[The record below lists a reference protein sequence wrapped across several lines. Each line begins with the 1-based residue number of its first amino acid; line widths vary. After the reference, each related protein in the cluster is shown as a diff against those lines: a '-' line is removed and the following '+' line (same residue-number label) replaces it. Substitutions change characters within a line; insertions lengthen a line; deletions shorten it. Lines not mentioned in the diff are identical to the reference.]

1 MQKRVL
7 AVVVLSMVGAVQAD
21 EVIYR
26 SQDADGKPSFSDRPA
41 AGAKPVE
48 LPPVNT
54 VPAQPAPAPA
64 RTQIGETPVTDYRV
78 ALSAP
83 STVANGLVPTPV
95 GIEVEPALQPGHRW
109 QLVLDGEVVA
119 EGEGNSHSLD
129 SMSRGPHELSVQVV
143 DHRGSVLGSDGPV
156 RIFVLRPGK
165 N

>member
-7 AVVVLSMVGAVQAD
+7 AVVVLTMLGAAHA
-21 EVIYR
+21 EERIYR

-54 VPAQPAPAPA
+54 VPAQAAPSQAPNPAHV
-64 RTQIGETPVTDYRV
+64 PVTDYRV
-78 ALSAP
+78 ALNAP

-119 EGEGNSHSLD
+119 EGEGNSHSLG
-129 SMSRGPHELSVQVV
+129 SLSRGAHELSVQVV
-143 DHRGSVLGSDGPV
+143 DHRGSVLGGDGPV
-156 RIFVLRPGK
+156 RLFVLRPGK